1 MKNPCYSKKGH
12 KHKMINKLAYLL
24 VTCLLTFAS
33 FAKGEKPISLP
44 NEATVWTV
52 YASLNTPS
60 AEFFY
65 SDKYIK
71 KIGDI
76 YEVEVL
82 KNYQQLQYVGEGY
95 GKEYSYMSSIEVQH
109 INCKADSYQS
119 KLVKA
124 FRKSG
129 AKEPAFYSE
138 QTKDDWHSSEGN
150 GGQRHLHR
158 IICTKS

>member
-1 MKNPCYSKKGH
+1 MIKK
-12 KHKMINKLAYLL
+12 ATYFLL
-24 VTCLLTFAS
+24 LCLLPFAS
-33 FAKGEKPISLP
+33 FARDEKVISTP
-44 NEATVWTV
+44 REGVTWTV
-52 YASLNTPS
+52 YASLKSPS
-60 AEFFY
+60 AEFYY
-65 SDKYIK
+65 SDDYIK
-71 KIGDI
+71 KVGDV

-109 INCKADSYQS
+109 INCKADLYQS

-150 GGQRHLHR
+150 GGQRYLHR

>member
-1 MKNPCYSKKGH
+1 MIKKA
-12 KHKMINKLAYLL
+12 IYFLL
-24 VTCLLTFAS
+24 LCLLPFAL
-33 FAKGEKPISLP
+33 FARGDKAISAP
-44 NEATVWTV
+44 RDGVTWTV
-52 YASLNTPS
+52 YASLKSPS
-60 AEFFY
+60 AEFYY
-65 SDKYIK
+65 SDDYIK
-71 KIGDI
+71 RVGDL

-109 INCKADSYQS
+109 IDCKADSYQS

-150 GGQRHLHR
+150 GGQRYLHKIVCGYKLTGR
-158 IICTKS
+158 